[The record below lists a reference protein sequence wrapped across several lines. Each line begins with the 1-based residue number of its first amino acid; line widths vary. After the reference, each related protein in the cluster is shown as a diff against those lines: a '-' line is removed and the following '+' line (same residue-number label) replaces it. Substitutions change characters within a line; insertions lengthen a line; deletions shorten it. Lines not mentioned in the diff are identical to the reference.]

1 MSQSLRIATRESP
14 LALWQTEH
22 VASRLRQT
30 HPGLAIE
37 ILGLRTR
44 GDKFLGAPLA
54 QIGGKGL
61 FVKELEQSLLDKR
74 ADIAVHSMKDVPA
87 NLPPDLHIP
96 VLMEREDPRDA
107 FVSNHYEGIDEL
119 PAGTCVGTSSL
130 RRQCQLAARRP
141 ELVIRPLRGNV
152 DTRLS
157 KLDAGEYQAII
168 LATAGLIRLGLEQR
182 ICCCLSPEESLPAG
196 SQGVIGIECRAGDP
210 RTNALIAPLHHPDTA
225 DRVRAERAMSRRL
238 MGDCRTPIAAYAV
251 LDGNRLHLRGLVGT
265 PDGARIWRAERR
277 APRTEAESLGTAL
290 AEDLISQGAH
300 RVLAELAAP

>member
-1 MSQSLRIATRESP
+1 VSQSLRIATRESP

-30 HPGLAIE
+30 HPSLAIE

-61 FVKELEQSLLDKR
+61 FVKELEQGLLDKR

-182 ICCCLSPEESLPAG
+182 IRRCLSPEESLPAG
-196 SQGVIGIECRAGDP
+196 SQGVIGIECRADDP

-290 AEDLISQGAH
+290 AEDLIAQGAH